1 MIIKNRK
8 PEIYKAKV
16 NLSLLFLRVISGGF
30 MLTHGI
36 PKIFKVIQGPPFEF
50 SDPIGMGVTASI
62 LLTTFA
68 EVICAGFIITGFF
81 TRLATI
87 PLLITMAVAA
97 FIVHAPDPFF
107 AKEMPLLYLSI
118 FLVIAILG
126 PGGYSVDR
134 FINLKK
140 R

>member
-8 PEIYKAKV
+8 PEIYNAKI
-16 NLSLLFLRVISGGF
+16 NLTLLFLRLISGGF

-36 PKIFKVIQGPPFEF
+36 PKLLKVIQGPPFKF
-50 SDPIGMGVTASI
+50 SDPLGMGVTASI

-68 EVICAGFIITGFF
+68 EVICAGFIIIGFF
-81 TRLATI
+81 TRLSTI
-87 PLLITMAVAA
+87 PLIITMAVAA
-97 FIVHAPDPFF
+97 FIVHASDPFF
-107 AKEMPLLYLSI
+107 AREMPLLYISI
-118 FLVIAILG
+118 YLAIAILG